1 MDAEDAEDMSNYDF
15 VVPDVSKLNIP
26 EDDSYLKFYYNAEKS
41 TADYTLKVDPFKQL
55 ATISYRFL
63 PHFKSYYYLKTKIY
77 GWVCADQ
84 YFSPLNGLFQTD
96 FVLFN

>member
-1 MDAEDAEDMSNYDF
+1 M
-15 VVPDVSKLNIP
+15 
-26 EDDSYLKFYYNAEKS
+26 KFYYNLEKN

-77 GWVCADQ
+77 GWACAD
-84 YFSPLNGLFQTD
+84 
-96 FVLFN
+96 